1 MSGMTLKGYKKVDAQ
16 LFGLA
21 RFQPKVQ
28 VAIIKTVPAM
38 GSQARND
45 VLEVVY
51 SAPENPDFPRSGNMA
66 AATDVI
72 MSSDPDSVTA
82 NVLLNPDKANEPFDY
97 TYGGGIEPSG
107 LRSYYDLTSRGGK
120 KWYPSYVMRGI
131 FFRKTGAPR
140 DYRLKWRETI
150 YPMFKSIVG
159 KAVRAFR

>member
-1 MSGMTLKGYKKVDAQ
+1 MSGMTLKGYTRVNAQLMGLGKFQKKVQTAVNRE
-16 LFGLA
+16 L
-21 RFQPKVQ
+21 
-28 VAIIKTVPAM
+28 PAM
-38 GSQARND
+38 ESQARSD

-72 MSSDPDSVTA
+72 MTSDPDSVTA
-82 NVLLNPDKANEPFDY
+82 NVMLNPDKANEPFNY
-97 TYGGGIEPSG
+97 TYAGNVSPSG
-107 LRSYYDLTSRGGK
+107 LRSFYDLTSRGGK
-120 KWYPSYVMRGI
+120 KWYPIYVMLGI

-150 YPMFKSIVG
+150 YPMFKSIAG

>member
-1 MSGMTLKGYKKVDAQ
+1 MSGMTLKGYRKVNLQLGGLGNFQKKVQSAVNRE
-16 LFGLA
+16 L
-21 RFQPKVQ
+21 
-28 VAIIKTVPAM
+28 PAM
-38 GSQARND
+38 ESQARND

-66 AATDVI
+66 ASTDVI

-97 TYGGGIEPSG
+97 TYAGDIEPFG
-107 LRSYYDLTSRGGK
+107 LRSFYSLFGIGK
-120 KWYPSYVMRGI
+120 RWYPQYVMLGI

-140 DYRLKWRETI
+140 DYRLKWKETI